1 MDIQSFVSLLP
12 AKLRDEVLVA
22 VIEGQAAAAPAKP
35 AAKRS
40 SRKAFVAAKQAA
52 KPAVKKPAAA
62 KFAKVSDAKWRDT
75 IAFPGLV
82 GDVAASD
89 GSLAAIAKALGI
101 AKPKAAAALKRAVK
115 EGLIHM
121 AGERR
126 FSRYGTSAEQAH
138 QRSQAASVKPAKATA
153 PKAAKPAK
161 TKAHA
166 SLNGAAVVN

>member
-22 VIEGQAAAAPAKP
+22 VIEGQAAATPSKP

-40 SRKAFVAAKQAA
+40 SRKAFVAAKPTA
-52 KPAVKKPAAA
+52 KPAVKKPAAKAAPTA
-62 KFAKVSDAKWRDT
+62 KASGPKRRDT

-82 GDVAASD
+82 GDVASTD
-89 GSLAAIAKALGI
+89 GSLAAIAKALGV

-126 FSRYGTSAEQAH
+126 FSRYGTSAEQASH
-138 QRSQAASVKPAKATA
+138 RAATA
-153 PKAAKPAK
+153 KDPGPVAKKAKLAK

>member
-22 VIEGQAAAAPAKP
+22 VIEGQAAATPSKP

-40 SRKAFVAAKQAA
+40 SRKAFVAAKPTA
-52 KPAVKKPAAA
+52 KPAVKKPAAKAAPKAFRLTDAGFEA
-62 KFAKVSDAKWRDT
+62 KIGPA
-75 IAFPGLV
+75 
-82 GDVAASD
+82 VAGTD
-89 GSLAAIAKALGI
+89 GSLAAIAKALGV
-101 AKPKAAAALKRAVK
+101 AKPKAAAAIKRAVK

-126 FSRYGTSAEQAH
+126 FSRYGTSAEQASH
-138 QRSQAASVKPAKATA
+138 RADTAKDPGPVA
-153 PKAAKPAK
+153 KKAKPA
-161 TKAHA
+161 KAHA